1 MSQLGDM
8 MPNHKDHFIFVDI
21 CNIVSSCFLELH
33 VVEGAVL
40 TSQWALS
47 ITEKYTPTNYKTIS
61 YQYSRLGI
69 AYQAKQ
75 AWKEARYYLTKAIDT
90 TRLTN
95 EIDEEYI
102 RKLEADF
109 DLIKNR
115 IIDNT
120 QVSMTIH
127 ELQPNPGEI
136 MEDFCRRAITEMI
149 ACNAEHNTLSFFKSE
164 FERLPNKQTESEVND
179 EIRNEVS
186 QNLENCVRV
195 SALDTEEVNFIA
207 AQFKNMCMK
216 ASPLLPA
223 IIEAALTTIID
234 RIKDENLDADNE
246 QFISLK
252 QSAFIFSY
260 TDESE
265 NYKKGVR
272 VFEIR
277 KKIESTDEQISFKKT
292 SVELID
298 DCELH
303 VVEGAVLT
311 SQWALNITEKYTP
324 TDYKTISYQY
334 SRLGI
339 AYQAKQAW
347 KEARY
352 YLTKAIDT
360 TRLTNEIDEE
370 YIRKLEA
377 DFDLIKNRI
386 IDNTQVSMTAH
397 EIKPNPGENMEDF
410 CRRAITEMIA
420 CNAEHST
427 LSFFKSEFERL
438 PNKQTESEV
447 NDEILNEVSQNLENC
462 VRVSAL
468 DTEEVNFIAAQF
480 KNMCMKAS
488 PLLPAIIEAALT
500 TIIDRI
506 KDENSDA
513 DNEQFISLKQSAFIF
528 SYTDESEN
536 YKKGVRVFEIRK
548 KIESN
553 DEQ

>member
-1 MSQLGDM
+1 MGCRQSILSSPNPNPAPSSSLSSADSIELEEILAEIPIHCRQPLINLPVQQFLNVYQHHLVGKYYFGQNKFLLAIAHEFQAMSQLGDM

-21 CNIVSSCFLELH
+21 CNIVSSCFL
-33 VVEGAVL
+33 
-40 TSQWALS
+40 
-47 ITEKYTPTNYKTIS
+47 
-61 YQYSRLGI
+61 
-69 AYQAKQ
+69 
-75 AWKEARYYLTKAIDT
+75 
-90 TRLTN
+90 
-95 EIDEEYI
+95 
-102 RKLEADF
+102 
-109 DLIKNR
+109 
-115 IIDNT
+115 
-120 QVSMTIH
+120 
-127 ELQPNPGEI
+127 
-136 MEDFCRRAITEMI
+136 
-149 ACNAEHNTLSFFKSE
+149 
-164 FERLPNKQTESEVND
+164 
-179 EIRNEVS
+179 
-186 QNLENCVRV
+186 
-195 SALDTEEVNFIA
+195 
-207 AQFKNMCMK
+207 
-216 ASPLLPA
+216 
-223 IIEAALTTIID
+223 
-234 RIKDENLDADNE
+234 
-246 QFISLK
+246 
-252 QSAFIFSY
+252 
-260 TDESE
+260 
-265 NYKKGVR
+265 
-272 VFEIR
+272 
-277 KKIESTDEQISFKKT
+277 
-292 SVELID
+292 
-298 DCELH
+298 ELH